1 MWTTT
6 AARLDGSRQRPAGS
20 GCWEHEPGMWTTGDV
35 LDASCAAAGL
45 AGLLDGEFEM
55 EGATAGHSPP
65 DLNHLM
71 GLLFNSGTG

>member
-1 MWTTT
+1 MWT
-6 AARLDGSRQRPAGS
+6 A
-20 GCWEHEPGMWTTGDV
+20 GDV
-35 LDASCAAAGL
+35 LDAPCAAAGL